1 MTFHS
6 SISDKML
13 FGNNVL
19 RGQYLKRGTQVK
31 DFFDTTKKLELALEW
46 MEKYH
51 NLAKVQS
58 QLLSWMAHICLQ
70 QFRVD
75 VLISMKKEILPEHHE
90 ALAGN
95 EPFCWEYLT
104 KITGSKLNL
113 MSGNKAFQTPSKLA
127 SFLFEVYEKKRL
139 QWENRPFRKLYQRA
153 RTGLNLRHGGQM
165 AENFSDQVW
174 QNLFKYHWV
183 LPYPCADRWVYK
195 IIEGK
200 SKTKKGKGK
209 ERAIEEEV
217 GGKLLRG
224 KLLRGKLREKVKGQ
238 ARKLRGGYGIQLRKV
253 KKVRKM
259 KKYCKGAVAA
269 VAAD

>member
-1 MTFHS
+1 
-6 SISDKML
+6 
-13 FGNNVL
+13 
-19 RGQYLKRGTQVK
+19 
-31 DFFDTTKKLELALEW
+31 

-70 QFRVD
+70 QFRVG

-104 KITGSKLNL
+104 KITGFKLNL

-259 KKYCKGAVAA
+259 KKVRKVKMRKVKLRKVKLRKVQPMIAGNGQENHIKRDIQINSQDMYHGPRKNGKVGC
-269 VAAD
+269 